1 MNPAQFA
8 RLKDTTPVFLEL
20 LENAQRCRQFFVR
33 CRHLRLSP
41 SDEYKLLEPFY
52 CKYMLTRDYK

>member
-1 MNPAQFA
+1 
-8 RLKDTTPVFLEL
+8 LKDATPVFLQF

-41 SDEYKLLEPFY
+41 SGEYKLLEPFY